1 MSFQSETIL
10 KFANVPASF
19 AVGTLLSYSMQNE
32 KMGAFN
38 YRRKEVISLEGLF
51 SQKGVSRPVCEHF
64 NDVKDL
70 LTNSVD
76 FVDLKLN
83 DVPYGKA
90 RFISFN
96 FPISV
101 SFDENA
107 INLSKFTIQ
116 LEIIK
121 EDDDSTF
128 ANANLP
134 SDVQTLNTSN
144 DLWKWYKLKDFSED
158 FSFKLGE
165 DGNFEASHS
174 ISFQYDP
181 GEAISD
187 ASLSVAATDI
197 ANGFFKQALKDVSL
211 IDSLYSSADFQ
222 SSVSD
227 YGSSLTEQSVDL
239 INYKFAYS
247 KNYTVFSQNGTNTS
261 ETITTEVSYK
271 DDGSIEVS
279 EKGRIKGKGT
289 SYAGARTS
297 AISKLNTNLSDA
309 YTRCNASFSRI
320 QDLIPKYSGS
330 NTLQTNPISITK
342 DLTDVTPEVGYEIKF
357 TTNPIFVDSTLIHSY
372 SVNVKKNSQGI
383 CEASINGSFKSLSNK
398 KTSYRFSAIR
408 TALIDFNDI
417 NAINPYYKI
426 IFKATA
432 DFAGIK
438 TESSIQ
444 SSTFGVETSY
454 TKSYS
459 NSPTLKSGTGLVRQL
474 TSSESLVIPVNKYST
489 TMPISSKGSL
499 NSRRYNK
506 EIIYQT
512 RQLSEGSKSI
522 DLEMKINREY
532 LYSDK
537 ANGSNLNA
545 LVIFTKIK
553 DLFTFEMLDR
563 QSGYLFTGSDQP
575 GIKVFSKIYKELNC
589 KPGDLTFFLDSL
601 KLSIDD
607 NYSLKVVLVYKFLIT
622 QEQT

>member
-1 MSFQSETIL
+1 MSFKSETVL
-10 KFANVPASF
+10 KFGSTAVDF
-19 AVGTLLSYSMQNE
+19 AVVTLLSYSMQNE

-38 YRRKEVISLEGLF
+38 HRRKQVVSLEGLF
-51 SQKGVSRPVCEHF
+51 SQKGVVKPVSDHF
-64 NDVKDL
+64 KDVKNL
-70 LTNSVD
+70 LANSVD
-76 FVDLKLN
+76 FVDLKVN
-83 DVPYGKA
+83 NVSYGKA

-96 FPISV
+96 FPTSL
-101 SFDENA
+101 SFDEKA
-107 INLSKFTIQ
+107 IALSKFTIQ

-121 EDDDSTF
+121 EDDDS
-128 ANANLP
+128 ASANLP
-134 SDVQTLNTSN
+134 TDVKTLKATG
-144 DLWKWYKLKDFSED
+144 WYKLKDFSED

-181 GEAISD
+181 GEVLGDVDIST
-187 ASLSVAATDI
+187 AAVAV
-197 ANGFFKQALKDVSL
+197 ANDFFKQALKDVSL
-211 IDSLYSSADFQ
+211 IDSLYSAVDFQ
-222 SSVSD
+222 SPADD
-227 YGSSLTEQSVDL
+227 YGSSLTEQSADL

-247 KNYTVFSQNGTNTS
+247 KNYTVFSRNNGDDTS

-271 DDGSIEVS
+271 DDGSIEIS

-320 QDLIPKYSGS
+320 KNVVPKYSGLD
-330 NTLQTNPISITK
+330 TLQTNPVSITK

-383 CEASINGSFKSLSNK
+383 CEASIDGSFKSLSNK
-398 KTSYRFSAIR
+398 KTSYTFSAIK
-408 TALIDFNDI
+408 TALTNFNDI
-417 NAINPYYKI
+417 NAINPYYKT
-426 IFKATA
+426 IFRVTT

-499 NSRRYNK
+499 NSTIYNK

-522 DLEMKINREY
+522 DLEMKINREE
-532 LYSDK
+532 LYK
-537 ANGSNLNA
+537 LVPRGSNLNA
-545 LVIFTKIK
+545 LVIFKIMK
-553 DLFTFEMLDR
+553 YLFSDLMLDR
-563 QSGYLFTGSDQP
+563 LSGYLFTGFDQP

-607 NYSLKVVLVYKFLIT
+607 NYSLKVALVYKFLIT
-622 QEQT
+622 QEET

>member
-10 KFANVPASF
+10 KFDSSPISF
-19 AVGTLLSYSMQNE
+19 AVATLLSYSMQNE

-51 SQKGVSRPVCEHF
+51 EQAGQANSVSNHF
-64 NDVKDL
+64 NDVTAL
-70 LTNSVD
+70 LASASAD

-83 DVPYGKA
+83 DVSYGKA

-121 EDDDSTF
+121 EDDDSIF

-134 SDVQTLNTSN
+134 TSLQALNAD
-144 DLWKWYKLKDFSED
+144 DLWKWHKLKDFSED

-181 GEAISD
+181 GAVISD
-187 ASLSVAATDI
+187 ASLTIAAIDI
-197 ANGFFKQALKDVSL
+197 ANGFFKQALKDLSS

-222 SSVSD
+222 SSTSD

-279 EKGRIKGKGT
+279 EKGRIKGKGA
-289 SYAGARTS
+289 SYTTARS
-297 AISKLNTNLSDA
+297 NAITKLNTNLSDA

-320 QDLIPKYSGS
+320 QGVVPKYSGS

-357 TTNPIFVDSTLIHSY
+357 TTNPAYSNATSIHTYSIVLKKDSLGVYEASKDGAVRLYT
-372 SVNVKKNSQGI
+372 NKKKNF
-383 CEASINGSFKSLSNK
+383 INNISVVKAIIDNNDLSE
-398 KTSYRFSAIR
+398 
-408 TALIDFNDI
+408 I
-417 NAINPYYKI
+417 NAYYKKI
-426 IFKATA
+426 SGSVS
-432 DFAGIK
+432 DYAGIK
-438 TESSIQ
+438 TA
-444 SSTFGVETSY
+444 STMTFAKFGVETSY
-454 TKSYS
+454 SKTYS
-459 NSPTLKSGTGLVRQL
+459 NSPTLRASGTSVIVRKL
-474 TSSESLVIPVNKYST
+474 TTTETYTDPVNKFST
-489 TMPISSKGSL
+489 VKLIGSSSKQLG
-499 NSRRYNK
+499 K

-512 RQLSEGSKSI
+512 KQLSQGSRNIS
-522 DLEMKINREY
+522 LEMKIDREQ
-532 LYSDK
+532 LYSDS
-537 ANGSNLNA
+537 ANGVNTSTA
-545 LVIFTKIK
+545 LIFTKIK
-553 DLFTFEMLDR
+553 DLLTFEMLDA
-563 QSGYLFTGSDQP
+563 QSGYLFAGNSP
-575 GIKVFSKIYKELNC
+575 WALVIFAKIYASSSLQQQ
-589 KPGDLTFFLDSL
+589 DLTYFLDDL
-601 KLSIDD
+601 KLSIDN
-607 NYSLKVVLVYKFLIT
+607 NYTLKADLVFKFLMAK
-622 QEQT
+622 EQT